1 VFTTGSKWFFG
12 VATAALVGALVYG
25 GATNPSDVGMD
36 TFMGVLTLGY
46 KGGVGDHMGYAILM
60 AIAGAAIFLGA
71 TTAAFRDADVEAEAD
86 LLGVEPAGVP
96 EVTAPV
102 RGSYWPVLGAFGAG
116 SLVVGLVTSS
126 ALVMLGIVVIV
137 AVAFEWAITAWSERA
152 TTDTTVNAAAR
163 RRVML
168 PFEVP
173 VLGAVGIA
181 IFVLAVS
188 RVLLSVPKL
197 AVYLIFGGVATAVL
211 IVAFI
216 LSARPKINPQLVA
229 GLCVVGAI
237 AVLAG
242 GVTSAIVGPR
252 EIEEH
257 HGEEEHSEPAEG
269 EEHEGAP
276 LPPGSTVVI
285 GVPR

>member
-1 VFTTGSKWFFG
+1 MFTTGSKWFFG
-12 VATAALVGALVYG
+12 VAGAAFLAALVYG
-25 GATNPSDVGMD
+25 GATNPSEVGMS
-36 TFMGVLTLGY
+36 TFTGVLTLGY
-46 KGGVGDHMGYAILM
+46 KGGVGDHIGYAVLM
-60 AIAGAAIFLGA
+60 GIAGAAIFLGA
-71 TTAAFRDADVEAEAD
+71 SIAAFRDADVEPVGA
-86 LLGVEPAGVP
+86 LLGTDAVP

-116 SLVVGLVTSS
+116 SVVIGLVTSA

-152 TTDTTVNAAAR
+152 TVDAAVNQNAR

-181 IFVLAVS
+181 VFVLAMS
-188 RVLLSVPKL
+188 RILLSVEKL
-197 AVYLIFGGVATAVL
+197 GVYLIFGGLATAVL
-211 IVAFI
+211 IIAFVLSSKPTLNPSVVAAI
-216 LSARPKINPQLVA
+216 
-229 GLCVVGAI
+229 CVVGAL

-242 GVTSAIVGPR
+242 GVVSAVVGPR
-252 EIEEH
+252 EIEH
-257 HGEEEHSEPAEG
+257 HGEEEGHTEGGG

-276 LPPGSTVVI
+276 LQPGSTIVI
-285 GVPR
+285 GGSR